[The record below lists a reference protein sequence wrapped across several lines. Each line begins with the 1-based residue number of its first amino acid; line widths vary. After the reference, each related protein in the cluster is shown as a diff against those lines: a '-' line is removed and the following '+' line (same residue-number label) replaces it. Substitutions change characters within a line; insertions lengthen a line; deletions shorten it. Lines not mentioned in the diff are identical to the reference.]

1 MSFFKSPV
9 GLIVTVGVLVLILG
23 TVLFFTTEY
32 TSPGEKPEPLGQQYE
47 EIGKDHIDVGTPHQ
61 AYNSNPPTSGPHYAQ
76 PAVKRFY
83 DEVLPDEQLIHN
95 LEHGEI
101 WISYKDTSD
110 ATKDELRAI
119 QGRNSGSVIVTQ
131 RPSNL
136 QNICLASWTRLLCM
150 DVLDAQTAPNFIK
163 ANKNLS
169 PEPLAR

>member
-1 MSFFKSPV
+1 M
-9 GLIVTVGVLVLILG
+9 
-23 TVLFFTTEY
+23 
-32 TSPGEKPEPLGQQYE
+32 
-47 EIGKDHIDVGTPHQ
+47 GTPHQ

-101 WISYKDTSD
+101 WISYKDTSE

-119 QGRNSGSVIVTQ
+119 QARNSGSVIVTQ
-131 RPSNL
+131 RPSNS
-136 QNICLASWTRLLCM
+136 QNICLASWIRVLCM
-150 DVLDAQTAPNFIK
+150 DVLDVDTTANFIK

-169 PEPLAR
+169 PEPIAR